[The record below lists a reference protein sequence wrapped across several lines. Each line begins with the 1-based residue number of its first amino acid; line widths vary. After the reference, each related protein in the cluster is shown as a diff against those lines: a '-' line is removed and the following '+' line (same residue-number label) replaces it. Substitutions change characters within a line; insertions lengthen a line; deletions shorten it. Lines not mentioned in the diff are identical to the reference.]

1 MHSLSLTVLISTT
14 HSGSV
19 CFRSR
24 STHHQSRAMI
34 TGIQFLQ
41 NAAEINIAAVVGH
54 KDADHVQR
62 TRQFPFVLRVSA
74 PFWK

>member
-1 MHSLSLTVLISTT
+1 
-14 HSGSV
+14 
-19 CFRSR
+19 
-24 STHHQSRAMI
+24 MI
-34 TGIQFLQ
+34 TVIQFLQ